1 MGIVDRWDA
10 YGGSSWVF
18 KYRSDVVASW
28 SRKTDSARLGSP
40 SAVLVAPLKA
50 RSSSP
55 SGSRM
60 TYVCE

>member
-1 MGIVDRWDA
+1 MGIVDRWGA
-10 YGGSSWVF
+10 YAGSSWVF

-28 SRKTDSARLGSP
+28 SRNTDSARLSSP
-40 SAVLVAPLKA
+40 SAELVAPFQA

-55 SGSRM
+55 SGSRV

>member
-1 MGIVDRWDA
+1 MGVVDRWDA
-10 YGGSSWVF
+10 YASSSWVF

-28 SRKTDSARLGSP
+28 SRKTDSAFSP
-40 SAVLVAPLKA
+40 SAALVAPFTA